1 MAPTRAAWHSVPV
14 NALRTCRVLIA
25 DDVANMRQLVR
36 FCLDEDRFEIV
47 GEAADG
53 AEAVRLAKEAKP
65 DAIILDLSM
74 PVMDGLQVIE
84 EIRKTLPHTKILV
97 LSGFSSSTLSDEAL
111 ELGADAYLEKGVAFE
126 ELEQILV
133 SLCPR

>member
-1 MAPTRAAWHSVPV
+1 MPV
-14 NALRTCRVLIA
+14 NALRSCRVLIA

-36 FCLDEDRFEIV
+36 FCLDEEKFDIV
-47 GEAADG
+47 GEASDG
-53 AEAVRLAKEAKP
+53 AMAVELARDHKP

-84 EIRKTLPHTKILV
+84 EIRRHLPDTRILV
-97 LSGFSSSTLSDEAL
+97 LSGFSSSTLSEEAL
-111 ELGADAYLEKGVAFE
+111 ALGADVYLEKGVAFE
-126 ELEQILV
+126 ELEEVLT

>member
-1 MAPTRAAWHSVPV
+1 M

-36 FCLDEDRFEIV
+36 FCLDESRFDIV
-47 GEAADG
+47 GEASDG
-53 AEAVRLAKEAKP
+53 AEAVRLAVEHKP

-84 EIRKTLPHTKILV
+84 EVRKHLPQTRILV
-97 LSGFSSSTLSDEAL
+97 LSGFASSTLSEQAL
-111 ELGADAYLEKGVAFE
+111 ALGADVYLEKGVAFE
-126 ELEQILV
+126 DLEEILG
-133 SLCPR
+133 SLCPG

>member
-1 MAPTRAAWHSVPV
+1 VPV

-36 FCLDEDRFEIV
+36 FCLDEDRFDIV

-53 AEAVRLAKEAKP
+53 AEAVRLAREHEP

-84 EIRKTLPHTKILV
+84 EVRRHLPKTRILV
-97 LSGFSSSTLSDEAL
+97 LSGFASSTLSEQAL
-111 ELGADAYLEKGVAFE
+111 ALGADAYLEKGVGFD
-126 ELEQILV
+126 ELQDILTG
-133 SLCPR
+133 LCPAE